1 MSVYLFIKFKEADFF
16 LSILRLSIS
25 KSSLSQVGI
34 LIFLANEQKIVSNNL
49 ANNLAFLLTWQN
61 PLLPCAYMLTL
72 SNLALLLSGIAAIHG
87 LTARSPTHAKDEGP
101 NKKKNSINQN
111 GAALCSIDV

>member
-1 MSVYLFIKFKEADFF
+1 MHA
-16 LSILRLSIS
+16 
-25 KSSLSQVGI
+25 
-34 LIFLANEQKIVSNNL
+34 
-49 ANNLAFLLTWQN
+49 
-61 PLLPCAYMLTL
+61 L
-72 SNLALLLSGIAAIHG
+72 SNLASLLSGIAAIHG

>member
-1 MSVYLFIKFKEADFF
+1 MAGGEKPPK
-16 LSILRLSIS
+16 SIS
-25 KSSLSQVGI
+25 KSFLNQVGI

-49 ANNLAFLLTWQN
+49 ANNLTFLLTWQN
-61 PLLPCAYMLTL
+61 PLLPCAYMLTR
-72 SNLALLLSGIAAIHG
+72 SNLASLLSGIAAIHG